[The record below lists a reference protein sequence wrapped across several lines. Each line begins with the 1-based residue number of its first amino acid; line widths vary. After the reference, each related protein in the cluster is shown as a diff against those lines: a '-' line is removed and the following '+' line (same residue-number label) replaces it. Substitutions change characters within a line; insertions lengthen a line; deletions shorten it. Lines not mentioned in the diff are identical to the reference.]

1 MERIFCCKSI
11 SLAAFADRPTVKRK
25 GKGGRGHFCKNFFSR
40 EMKGGEGGGNFLA
53 ERTAA
58 TIMLVHYVH
67 CVAGQ
72 CERGVFFVVGMSF
85 RTDSA
90 RFGS

>member
-1 MERIFCCKSI
+1 
-11 SLAAFADRPTVKRK
+11 
-25 GKGGRGHFCKNFFSR
+25 
-40 EMKGGEGGGNFLA
+40 MKGGEGGGNFLA

-72 CERGVFFVVGMSF
+72 CERGVFFVVGLSF

-90 RFGS
+90 RLGS